1 MLIVKYH
8 IKKSN
13 LNRKNHIFKVLKKG
27 TKFIFKKILKN
38 QLNMKYKTKFILK
51 KYLKLVKH
59 ELSDVK

>member
-1 MLIVKYH
+1 LIVKYH

-51 KYLKLVKH
+51 NI
-59 ELSDVK
+59 